1 MIKEFVERWDKYKDD
16 LRDYFKNNKQEE
28 YPTYEDIVK
37 ALFEYVINKDEG
49 HYDYDIE
56 NITVIDDGDYQG
68 TLIFILHKSKYQP
81 EIENYIYTNVYYG
94 SCSHCDTLKGIQS
107 WDLEELPNNDQ
118 VDSYMTLALH
128 ILQKCHFMYDYKEEE
143 D

>member
-28 YPTYEDIVK
+28 YPTYKDIVK
-37 ALFEYVINKDEG
+37 ALFEYVINKDED
-49 HYDYDIE
+49 HYDIE

-68 TLIFILHKSKYQP
+68 TLIFILHKSAYQP
-81 EIENYIYTNVYYG
+81 NIEDYIYTNVYYG
-94 SCSHCDTLKGIQS
+94 SCSYCDTLKGVQS
-107 WDLEELPNNDQ
+107 WDLEEFPNSDQ
-118 VDSYMTLALH
+118 VNSYMTLALH
-128 ILQKCHFMYDYKEEE
+128 ILQKCHFMYDYNEEE

>member
-16 LRDYFKNNKQEE
+16 LKDYFKNNKQEE

-37 ALFEYVINKDEG
+37 ALFEYVINKDEDY
-49 HYDYDIE
+49 YDVE
-56 NITVIDDGDYQG
+56 NIAVIDDGSYQG
-68 TLIFILHKSKYQP
+68 TLIFILHKSAYQP
-81 EIENYIYTNVYYG
+81 GVEDYIYTNVYYG
-94 SCSHCDTLKGIQS
+94 SCSYCDTLQNIQS

-128 ILQKCHFMYDYKEEE
+128 ILQKCHFMYDYEDEE